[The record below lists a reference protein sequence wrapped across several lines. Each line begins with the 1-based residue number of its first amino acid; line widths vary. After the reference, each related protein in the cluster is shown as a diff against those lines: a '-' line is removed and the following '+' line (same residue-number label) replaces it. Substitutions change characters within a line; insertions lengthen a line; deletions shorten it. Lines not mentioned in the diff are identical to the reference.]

1 MSDIIKLL
9 PDNVANQI
17 AAGEVVQRPASAV
30 KELLENAIDA
40 GANKIQLIL
49 KDAGKALIQVID
61 NGCGMSPADA
71 RMCFERHATS
81 KVRNAEDLFA
91 IRTMGFRGEA
101 MASIAAIAQV
111 EMKTRR
117 HEDEL
122 GTQIEIE
129 GSSFLSQEPVAAAE
143 GTSISVKNLF
153 FNTPARRNF
162 LKSNPAEMRHVLDE
176 FQRVSLANPQIAF
189 SLHHDGAE
197 IYRLPSSS
205 LKQRI
210 IHLFGN
216 NYNQRLI
223 PVEEETTIINLKGFI
238 GKPEFAKKTRGEQF
252 FFVNNRFIKD
262 GYLNHAINKAYQEL
276 LSEENFPL
284 YVLFIDIDPS
294 KIDVNVHPTKTEIKY
309 LEEKSIYAII
319 HSAVK
324 RSLGK
329 FNISPTIDF
338 DVETGFSG
346 MISPKAPED
355 IVPPTISFNPDFNP
369 FKEDRVSESPAEQVK
384 IDLPGQGE
392 RENFTPLQKQL
403 MQVHNRYII
412 SQIKSGLMVI
422 DQQAAHERILYER
435 FIVHLEDRKGASQ
448 QSLFPQT
455 VTLSPNDYELAK
467 GLLEDIKSLG
477 FEVREFGKN
486 TLVIEGIPV
495 DLGSSNLNET
505 QLFEH
510 LIEGFKNS
518 QQELKLDKRDALA
531 RSMARNS
538 AIKGGAVLSQ
548 EEMNTLIEQLF
559 ACKTPNFIVKN
570 LLIINIL
577 FFAATYVFQSK
588 GIELAQYL
596 GAFYFDSVYFKVWQP
611 ISYMFMHGGFTHILF
626 NMFALYMFGSILE
639 SRWGAKR
646 FINFYLITGLGAL
659 ALQWAVQAFEV
670 YHITGTAINQS
681 PGLLEHLEKGQFN
694 PAQFT
699 EIQAATLHGIYFSP
713 MVGASGAIFGLLVA
727 FGMLYPNTELYI
739 MFIPVPVKAKY
750 IIPIYIVVELF
761 LGVASF
767 QGDSVAHY
775 AHLGGA
781 LLGFILVKLW
791 KDKNTFYD
799 YYD

>member
-1 MSDIIKLL
+1 MKSKTELSLILPKLATLPERLYMSDIIQLL
-9 PDNVANQI
+9 PDSVANQI
-17 AAGEVVQRPASAV
+17 AAGEVVQRPASAI

-61 NGCGMSPADA
+61 NGSGMSVTDA

-81 KVRNAEDLFA
+81 KVRKAEDLFA

-117 HEDEL
+117 HDDEL
-122 GTQIEIE
+122 GTLIEIE
-129 GSSFLSQEPVAAAE
+129 GSTFMKQEPVAASE
-143 GTSISVKNLF
+143 GTSICVKNLF

-162 LKSNPAEMRHVLDE
+162 LKSNPAEMRHVIDE
-176 FQRVSLANPQIAF
+176 FQRISLAHPEIAF
-189 SLHHDGAE
+189 SLHHDGVE
-197 IYRLPSSS
+197 IFRLPSSV

-210 IHLFGN
+210 VHLFGN

-223 PVEEETTIINLKGFI
+223 PVEEETSIINLKGYI

-262 GYLNHAINKAYQEL
+262 PYLNHAVSKAYEEL
-276 LSEENFPL
+276 LHDDHFPL
-284 YVLFIDIDPS
+284 YVLFIDIDPAN
-294 KIDVNVHPTKTEIKY
+294 IDVNVHPTKTEIKY
-309 LEEKSIYAII
+309 LDEKSIYAII

-324 RSLGK
+324 RSLGR

-338 DVETGFSG
+338 DQETGFSG
-346 MISPKAPED
+346 MITPKAPDE
-355 IVPPTISFNPDFNP
+355 IVPPSISFNPDFNP
-369 FKEDRVSESPAEQVK
+369 FSGDKTASGRASYAGSSNWGGGISPSIKNWGSLYEIANHQEPEQTA
-384 IDLPGQGE
+384 IEMPGEVQDDT
-392 RENFTPLQKQL
+392 FVPVQKLL

-467 GLLEDIKSLG
+467 SLLEDIKSLG

-495 DLGSSNLNET
+495 DLGSSNINET

-531 RSMARNS
+531 KSMARNS
-538 AIKGGAVLSQ
+538 AIKNGTVLSQ

-559 ACKTPNFIVKN
+559 ACKSPNFSISGK
-570 LLIINIL
+570 
-577 FFAATYVFQSK
+577 
-588 GIELAQYL
+588 
-596 GAFYFDSVYFKVWQP
+596 SVVQT
-611 ISYMFMHGGFTHILF
+611 I
-626 NMFALYMFGSILE
+626 
-639 SRWGAKR
+639 
-646 FINFYLITGLGAL
+646 GL
-659 ALQWAVQAFEV
+659 
-670 YHITGTAINQS
+670 
-681 PGLLEHLEKGQFN
+681 
-694 PAQFT
+694 
-699 EIQAATLHGIYFSP
+699 
-713 MVGASGAIFGLLVA
+713 
-727 FGMLYPNTELYI
+727 TEL
-739 MFIPVPVKAKY
+739 
-750 IIPIYIVVELF
+750 
-761 LGVASF
+761 
-767 QGDSVAHY
+767 
-775 AHLGGA
+775 
-781 LLGFILVKLW
+781 
-791 KDKNTFYD
+791 DKKFD
-799 YYD
+799 K